1 MSVSTKRR
9 SEDPVGEIEDH
20 FAGLGARY
28 DERAFGTAGQQ
39 WVSQRELDSVRTALE
54 GLPRGARVLDAGCGN
69 GRVTQVLAGEL
80 GFAVTAFDPVP
91 DMLVATRRRS
101 PGVSTVLARLGEPIP
116 LPSAA
121 FDAVVALE
129 VLEHMPKARRH
140 GFVAD
145 CLRVARRGAVFTCPD
160 GRPGPSVRG
169 YARTM
174 RCMIEPDVAKEVI
187 TMSQN
192 GKTRSTGARS
202 QGNGVSPA
210 RQQATP
216 GLAGRPLEK
225 SDSQPK
231 VLTSLTAIDQQCLDS
246 FQKKLQMV
254 RDRTAATHSS
264 ASRGTKRSPRSAG
277 VGARGAIASH
287 RIVIVTLGAERSR
300 TGSANQRGSASMRR
314 LPAVSRHSG

>member
-80 GFAVTAFDPVP
+80 GFAVTALDPVP

-121 FDAVVALE
+121 FDAVVAMRVLKWVPAWE
-129 VLEHMPKARRH
+129 SAIEEVARVLAPGGRCVLEITNRRSIARFGYR
-140 GFVAD
+140 GAPIALCSVREVRD
-145 CLRVARRGAVFTCPD
+145 VARGHGVDLTDAY
-160 GRPGPSVRG
+160 PGTHLPHPFWN
-169 YARTM
+169 A
-174 RCMIEPDVAKEVI
+174 AK
-187 TMSQN
+187 TNATLRACTTLQRACDALA
-192 GKTRSTGARS
+192 GTAGARS
-202 QGNGVSPA
+202 IV
-210 RQQATP
+210 
-216 GLAGRPLEK
+216 LAGHKHTR
-225 SDSQPK
+225 
-231 VLTSLTAIDQQCLDS
+231 
-246 FQKKLQMV
+246 
-254 RDRTAATHSS
+254 
-264 ASRGTKRSPRSAG
+264 
-277 VGARGAIASH
+277 
-287 RIVIVTLGAERSR
+287 
-300 TGSANQRGSASMRR
+300 
-314 LPAVSRHSG
+314 VS